1 MSGEIVVPSVGESI
15 TEVIIAEWLKPVGAW
30 VDVDEPVVSIDTDKV
45 SVEIP
50 SPIAGFLRRI
60 DKQDG
65 DTAEVGDVIGLVE
78 AGDKPADAKPS
89 AAAAA
94 PAAAAAAAAPAATAA
109 AAPAAAAGP
118 AAAAPAAAVMPAAAR
133 VLGEAGVSAAG
144 VQGSGKG
151 GRVLKEDAERVV
163 SAQAASAA
171 VSGGQAAKAPA
182 VAAGARDE
190 EVVPMTSLRRRI
202 AARLVESQQSTATLT
217 TFNEVDM
224 TAIMALRKKHQDAFV
239 AKYGIKLGFMSF
251 FVKAAVDALRL
262 VPEIN
267 AEIRG
272 NDIVYKNYCDI
283 GVAIGGGKGL
293 VVPVIRNAERLSFA
307 EIEAT
312 IADYGKRAMA
322 NKLGLEELSGGTFT
336 VSNGGVYGSLMS
348 TPILNP
354 PQSGILGMHNIV
366 ERPVAV
372 NGQVEIRPM
381 MYIALSYDHRIVD
394 GKGSVT
400 FLKRIKECCEA
411 PERMLLEI

>member
-45 SVEIP
+45 SAEIP

-322 NKLGLEELSGGTFT
+322 NKLGLDELTGGTFT

>member
-394 GKGSVT
+394 GKG
-400 FLKRIKECCEA
+400 
-411 PERMLLEI
+411 